1 MTTESEPNHQKPQR
15 RWFFFDPVVFPRKI
29 LLFIGSREDMCFTAQ
44 EGITDLKQFTG
55 NEVATIAK
63 NLYQNY
69 AKSDDE
75 IDGEGISVK
84 SGKHERIYIVRV
96 ESFRGTVDNST
107 SLSHECL
114 HIAMAILDL
123 CGVRETPP
131 YECLCY
137 LHQAMFKK
145 FSIDAFGSCGMLRK
159 DEPSEEERKAN
170 EESFMQVKADCE
182 GKGV

>member
-1 MTTESEPNHQKPQR
+1 MSSECETKPR
-15 RWFFFDPVVFPRKI
+15 HRWFFFDPVVFPRKI
-29 LLFIGSREDMCFTAQ
+29 LLFIGSREEMCETAYSALS
-44 EGITDLKQFTG
+44 EMAGIFTG
-55 NEVATIAK
+55 TEAALIAK
-63 NLYQNY
+63 NLNESY

-84 SGKHERIYIVRV
+84 SGKGTRVYIVRV
-96 ESFRGTVDNST
+96 ESFRGTVDDST

-145 FSIDAFGSCGMLRK
+145 FSMDAFGSCGMLRR
-159 DEPSEEERKAN
+159 DEPSDEERKAN
-170 EESFMQVKADCE
+170 EESFRKAKAGCE

>member
-1 MTTESEPNHQKPQR
+1 MQTESKPQR
-15 RWFFFDPVVFPRKI
+15 KWFFFDPVVFPRKI
-29 LLFIGSREDMCFTAQ
+29 LLFIGSREEMCRTAN
-44 EGITDLKQFTG
+44 ESLSTLDGHFTG
-55 NEVATIAK
+55 NEAATIAK
-63 NLYQNY
+63 NLNENY
-69 AKSDDE
+69 PKSEDE

-84 SGKHERIYIVRV
+84 SGKHERVYIVRV
-96 ESFRGTVDNST
+96 ESFRGTVDDST

-170 EESFMQVKADCE
+170 EESFRKEE
-182 GKGV
+182 GCQDV

>member
-1 MTTESEPNHQKPQR
+1 MSSECETKLRH

-44 EGITDLKQFTG
+44 AGLNQS
-55 NEVATIAK
+55 
-63 NLYQNY
+63 Y
-69 AKSDDE
+69 AKSDYE

-84 SGKHERIYIVRV
+84 SGKHERVYIVRV
-96 ESFRGTVDNST
+96 ESFRGTVDDST

-170 EESFMQVKADCE
+170 EESFRQVKAGCE

>member
-1 MTTESEPNHQKPQR
+1 MTTESEPKPSH

-29 LLFIGSREDMCFTAQ
+29 LLFIGSREDMCLTAQ
-44 EGITDLKQFTG
+44 AGIADLKQFTG

-63 NLYQNY
+63 NLNNSY
-69 AKSDDE
+69 ANSDDE

-96 ESFRGTVDNST
+96 ESFRGTVDDST

-170 EESFMQVKADCE
+170 EESFRQVKAGCE
-182 GKGV
+182 GKGQGV

>member
-1 MTTESEPNHQKPQR
+1 MTTETEPKPQR

-29 LLFIGSREDMCFTAQ
+29 LLFIGSREEMCRTAHLALS
-44 EGITDLKQFTG
+44 EMDGNFTG
-55 NEVATIAK
+55 TEAALIAK
-63 NLYQNY
+63 NLNQSY

-75 IDGEGISVK
+75 TDGEGISVK
-84 SGKHERIYIVRV
+84 SGKGTRVYIVRV
-96 ESFRGTVDNST
+96 ESFRGTVDDST

-114 HIAMAILDL
+114 HIALAIMDL
-123 CGVRETPP
+123 CGVREGPP

-137 LHQAMFKK
+137 LHQAIFKK

-170 EESFMQVKADCE
+170 EESFRQAKAGCE
-182 GKGV
+182 GKSQEV

>member
-1 MTTESEPNHQKPQR
+1 MSSERKTKPR
-15 RWFFFDPVVFPRKI
+15 YRWFFFAPVIFHRKI
-29 LLFIGSREDMCFTAQ
+29 LLFIGSREDMCLTAQ
-44 EGITDLKQFTG
+44 NGIFDLKKFTV
-55 NEVATIAK
+55 NEVQAIAK
-63 NLYQNY
+63 NLNESY
-69 AKSDDE
+69 ANSDDE

-84 SGKHERIYIVRV
+84 SGKNERVYIVRV
-96 ESFRGTVDNST
+96 ESFRGTIDDSAT
-107 SLSHECL
+107 LSHECL

-145 FSIDAFGSCGMLRK
+145 FSIDAFGSCGMLRN
-159 DEPSEEERKAN
+159 DEPSEEERNAN
-170 EESFMQVKADCE
+170 EESFRKAKSGCD